1 MTRPRRRSENTGEDS
16 IRDEQREGY
25 VVDPHGKIRGE
36 VRNYDPYSRFGEI
49 MLYEI
54 DSFGFVSGYVSG
66 NWNVMSEEDILV
78 DRKLAV
84 RLHETRYQVWKRHNI
99 QDLHDIYETKT
110 PRHRDDFE
118 KFCRRSFRERS

>member
-1 MTRPRRRSENTGEDS
+1 MRPRKRSENTGEDS
-16 IRDEQREGY
+16 IRDERRDGY

-54 DSFGFVSGYVSG
+54 DSFGFISGFVSG

-78 DRKLAV
+78 DRKLAS
-84 RLHETRYQVWKRHNI
+84 RLYETKYQIWKRHNI
-99 QDLHDIYETKT
+99 HELHEIYEK
-110 PRHRDDFE
+110 RNQEYADDFE
-118 KFCRRSFRERS
+118 KFCRDVFKRI